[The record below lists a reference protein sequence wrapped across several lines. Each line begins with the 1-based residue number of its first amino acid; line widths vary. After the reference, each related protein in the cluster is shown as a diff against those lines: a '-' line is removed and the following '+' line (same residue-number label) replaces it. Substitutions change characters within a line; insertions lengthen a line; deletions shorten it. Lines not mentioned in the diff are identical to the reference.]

1 MTAVLNL
8 IIPSVLQSI
17 KIYIY
22 MCLIVSFDAK
32 VTFPKLLSII
42 LSWFSGLGF
51 YLLLLNAPFLNLS
64 QNSLLII
71 SVTSFIYPLI
81 IYTIMFKKI
90 TAVSFVF
97 SQIYLISANFFS
109 GLLKTLTSYLNVQEN
124 RTPFSLIS
132 LTIEI
137 IAILGIVFILKR
149 KNNSYVIRDSLLKV
163 SANLYAILII
173 SSWILTFY
181 TNIIFNDYYIWK
193 KISSYAVIALTIM
206 IIVFVLKLAI
216 QSKENEETKILLE
229 KQIQNQVE
237 YYEKINSIYSE
248 FRSFRHDFKN
258 HILCLRYILEDNDI
272 PKAQKYLDD
281 MFEMS
286 AVSRNK
292 YNTGNIIIDSLLSD
306 KNEKAVSCNSVINFE
321 GTVPSQGISSADLC
335 TIFAN
340 AIDNAIEACAKSE
353 DNNQKEIKINSSVRQ
368 GYYFLNISNPVFDL
382 VNIQNN
388 TVTTSKKD
396 KEHHGFGVSN
406 ITKTSRKYNGDTKI
420 KVEDNQFILDV
431 EILLDETI
439 TNK

>member
-1 MTAVLNL
+1 MLNL
-8 IIPSVLQSI
+8 IIPFLLQSV
-17 KIYIY
+17 KTYIY
-22 MCLIVSFDAK
+22 MRLIDFFDSKVSA
-32 VTFPKLLSII
+32 PKLHMMII
-42 LSWFSGLGF
+42 SLLLGSGF
-51 YLLLLNAPFLNLS
+51 YTLTLNSDFLS
-64 QNSLLII
+64 TPLILKFCIFI
-71 SVTSFIYPLI
+71 STFIYPFF
-81 IYTIMFKKI
+81 IYSIMFKKATTTI
-90 TAVSFVF
+90 LCF
-97 SQIYLISANFFS
+97 SQIHLIGNNFFS
-109 GLLKTLTSYLNVQEN
+109 GLTTAITADMNIQKSQIF
-124 RTPFSLIS
+124 FSCISICCELI
-132 LTIEI
+132 TILCI
-137 IAILGIVFILKR
+137 ILIAK
-149 KNNSYVIRDSLLKV
+149 KNNSSLVIRDTLLKV
-163 SANLYAILII
+163 PAKLYAILFIA
-173 SSWILTFY
+173 SWILTFY

-306 KNEKAVSCNSVINFE
+306 KNEKAVLCNSVINFE

-353 DNNQKEIKINSSVRQ
+353 DDNQKEIKILSSVRQ